1 MKTTTASGKPKIRK
15 HRAHWI
21 NGQLIC
27 SCGSRKFTILR
38 EPVARKVHTRESHR
52 KRCVALCKN
61 GRKTRIGFPS

>member
-1 MKTTTASGKPKIRK
+1 METSKTSTAKTLK

-38 EPVARKVHTRESHR
+38 EPVVRKVRTRDSHR
-52 KRCVALCKN
+52 KRCAALCKN

>member
-1 MKTTTASGKPKIRK
+1 MNTSKTSTARKTLK
-15 HRAHWI
+15 HRAHWS
-21 NGQLIC
+21 NGQLLC

-38 EPVARKVHTRESHR
+38 EPVARKVHTRDSHR